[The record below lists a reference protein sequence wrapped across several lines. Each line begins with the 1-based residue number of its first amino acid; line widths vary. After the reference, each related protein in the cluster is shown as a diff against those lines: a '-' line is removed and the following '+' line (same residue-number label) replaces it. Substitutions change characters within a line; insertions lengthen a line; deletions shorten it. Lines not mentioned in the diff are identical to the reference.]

1 MSISVDALKVQI
13 IKKAW
18 EDEQFKQEL
27 LADPKAAILKAF
39 QVEIPAA
46 INLKVVEEEAASYYL
61 VLPPKPEAVLTKA
74 AEVGAQPFIWV

>member
-39 QVEIPAA
+39 QVEIPASV
-46 INLKVVEEEAASYYL
+46 NLKVVEEETASYYL
-61 VLPPKPEAVLTKA
+61 VLPPKPEVALGKSSN
-74 AEVGAQPFIWV
+74 VGFVWI